1 MTVITFDARHI
12 HLTVFERITCYFH
25 LQSPEQS
32 PFNLYRQAT
41 AASKC
46 AERVGLARAW
56 NGREV
61 IFKSERLGTG
71 CLKMQYFFEGERPI
85 SYRQWFVLCFS
96 VILKTAVCI
105 IELSLLMF

>member
-1 MTVITFDARHI
+1 MTVITFDASHI
-12 HLTVFERITCYFH
+12 HLMMFERITCYFH

-41 AASKC
+41 AAAAAAAKC
-46 AERVGLARAW
+46 AERVGFARGW

-85 SYRQWFVLCFS
+85 S
-96 VILKTAVCI
+96 
-105 IELSLLMF
+105 